1 MFFRT
6 LFLAI
11 LISMNNFAPNDFNKL
26 KANNLE
32 QIESN
37 FSTKFDKSDYEGA
50 LKEINKLIKLNP
62 KKWQYFHN
70 RGLIKYRLEEMKG
83 ANADFS
89 KAIKLNQESFN
100 QSFYFRGFANYYLED
115 YNSA

>member
-32 QIESN
+32 QIKSN

-62 KKWQYFHN
+62 KKWQYFHD
-70 RGLIKYRLEEMKG
+70 RGLSKYRLGDMKG
-83 ANADFS
+83 ACEDWK
-89 KAIKLNQESFN
+89 KAAELGDDDAEKFLRENCK
-100 QSFYFRGFANYYLED
+100 
-115 YNSA
+115 